1 MLMLQKKVKRLSPVI
16 EVRQARFDEEN
27 NRLIEVRERK
37 LRTVAAMRA
46 KQREYMEGVQRLN
59 DERGTSNRLMLE
71 ALESGLDNVK
81 SHWMKLY
88 QAVVELEREEK
99 TQLDL
104 MSQAH
109 RDLEAIKTLQNKYRN
124 EASREL
130 DRREQ
135 KNLDEHSLRKFLR
148 TE

>member
-1 MLMLQKKVKRLSPVI
+1 MIILQKKVKRLTPVI

-27 NRLIEVRERK
+27 NRLIDVRERK
-37 LRTVAAMRA
+37 LRAVAAMRA

-59 DERGTSNRLMLE
+59 DERGTANRLMLE

-81 SHWMKLY
+81 AHWMSLY
-88 QAVVELEREEK
+88 QSVVELEREEK
-99 TQLDL
+99 AQLEA
-104 MSQAH
+104 MSKAH
-109 RDLEAIKTLQNKYRN
+109 RDLEAIKTLQNKYRD
-124 EASREL
+124 EASRDLE
-130 DRREQ
+130 RREQ

>member
-1 MLMLQKKVKRLSPVI
+1 MLILQKKVKRLAPVI

-27 NRLIEVRERK
+27 SRLIEVRERK
-37 LRTVAAMRA
+37 IRAVAAMRT

-59 DERGTSNRLMLE
+59 DERGTANRLMLE

-81 SHWMKLY
+81 TQWMNLY

-99 TQLDL
+99 NQLDL
-104 MSQAH
+104 MSKAH
-109 RDLEAIKTLQNKYRN
+109 RDLEAIKTLQDKYRH

-148 TE
+148 PE